1 MFRRLMTFDE
11 AKKVISEQLK
21 PEALGEEEISLL
33 EAYNRVLREN
43 VVSALDIPPF
53 NRSTVDGY
61 AVEAADTFGAE
72 EKQPVKLK
80 LCGVVN
86 VGEPPKISVGT
97 GDAAEIVT
105 GAPIP

>member
-43 VVSALDIPPF
+43 VVSALEIPPF

-61 AVEAADTFGAE
+61 AVEEADTFEAE

-80 LCGVVN
+80 LGGGIN
-86 VGEPPKISVGT
+86 VGEPPKISVGK
-97 GDAAEIVT
+97 GDRKSVV
-105 GAPIP
+105 